1 MNESLFPEKPGFMKH
16 PLIKPDTVEQR
27 LYQLNLA
34 GKALEGSSLVVLP
47 TGLGKTIIAL
57 FVIVSRLQRF
67 GGKALILSPTKPLV
81 EQHASFFKNVMDL
94 PEEEVLTFTGSIA
107 PAEREKLWAQG
118 KVIVSTP
125 QVIENDLLTKRI
137 SLEDVSHITFDE
149 AHRAVGNYAYTF
161 IAEKYFESA
170 KNPHVLGITASP
182 GSSDEKISEVCQA
195 LHVENV
201 SVKTEKDRD
210 VRPYVQE
217 KEIEWFQ
224 VHLPSEMAEIRGHLE
239 KIFDDR
245 LGTIRGLGFSPGS
258 GKYVSK
264 KDLLLFQKKLQG
276 EIRVGGDPAVF
287 TAISVLAE
295 MVKVN
300 HAVEMV
306 ETQGL
311 GPLRKYLEKLD
322 AEASSSSASKASKR
336 LMDDL
341 YMRKT
346 LYRVKEC
353 EVEHPKLELARKLVS
368 EQLKGSP
375 DSRVIVFTNYR
386 DTAEIV
392 VNALSGVPGIVPI
405 RFVGQASRRKDKGLT
420 QKQQV
425 EVLDKFRAGEYN
437 VLVATSVAEEGLDI
451 PSTDLV
457 LFYEPIPSE
466 IRSIQR
472 KGRTGR
478 QHKGRVIILVT
489 KGTRD
494 EAYYWSSKS
503 KEKRMLNSMH
513 GLEALLEPKNSKQ
526 SLKLSDFESKAFIP
540 NYTQN
545 KAENGT
551 KIDNRFEN
559 ANISR
564 ENKGPVQERSNLAV
578 NTSGFVDSEDKT
590 IESSFFMDNRNRA
603 IDSSSFA
610 DIEGKAVDVKDL
622 TLDRG
627 SLGLTIDSSDMA
639 TAGSDCNRVS
649 EEINED
655 NCGVG
660 KEERKENRSWKESE
674 IGEEQKNKEKNREER
689 SREEKNREERSREER
704 SRKEKN
710 REEKSKE
717 EKNREENVKE
727 RQKTFVYFETLS
739 GKKKE
744 SAPEVATELSE
755 TGISPESLK
764 MVVDY
769 REAKSGVANTLDK
782 LGVEVIFTTLEIG
795 DYVVSDRLAVE
806 RKRTDDFVNSLVDG
820 KRNLFAQLSNL
831 TRVYEKPVLIIE
843 GTELFTSRQINPNAI
858 YGSLVS
864 IAIDFGVSL
873 LYSRDEEETAAILK
887 MLAKREQMENKREVN
902 PHGKKSTSTLTE
914 QQEYLVSA
922 IADIGPK
929 AARNLLL
936 HFGSV
941 EAIMK
946 ADAKELKK
954 VKLIGPKRATK
965 IRELLETPYKG

>member
-1 MNESLFPEKPGFMKH
+1 MKH
-16 PLIKPDTVEQR
+16 PLIKPGTVEQR
-27 LYQLNLA
+27 LYQLSLA
-34 GKALEGSSLVVLP
+34 GKALERSSLVVLP

-57 FVIVSRLQRF
+57 FVIASRLQRY

-81 EQHASFFKNVMDL
+81 EQHAIFLKKVMTL
-94 PEEEVLTFTGSIA
+94 PEEEILAFTGSIP

-118 KVIVSTP
+118 KLIVSTP

-137 SLEDVSHITFDE
+137 SLENVSHITFDE

-182 GSSDEKISEVCQA
+182 GSSDEKISEVCQN

-217 KEIEWFQ
+217 KEIEWLQ
-224 VHLPSEMAEIRGHLE
+224 VQLPSEMAEIRGYLE

-245 LGTIRGLGFSPGS
+245 LGIIRGLGFSAGS

-264 KDLLLFQKKLQG
+264 KDLLLLQKKLQG
-276 EIRVGGDPAVF
+276 EIRMGGDPAVF
-287 TAISVLAE
+287 TALSVLAE

-311 GPLRKYLEKLD
+311 ETLRKYLEKLD
-322 AEASSSSASKASKR
+322 ADASSNSASKAAKR

-341 YMRKT
+341 FMRKT
-346 LYRVKEC
+346 LHRVKEC
-353 EVEHPKLELARKLVS
+353 EIEHPKLELARKIVS

-375 DSRVIVFTNYR
+375 ESRVIVFTNYR
-386 DTAEIV
+386 DTAELV
-392 VNALSGVPGIVPI
+392 TNALSEVPGVVPT

-425 EVLDKFRAGEYN
+425 EILNKFRAGEYN

-478 QHKGRVIILVT
+478 QHKGRVIVLVT

-494 EAYYWSSKS
+494 EAYYWSSKN
-503 KEKRMLNSMH
+503 KEKRMLNSIQ
-513 GLEALLEPKNSKQ
+513 GLEALLVPNDTKQ
-526 SLKLSDFESKAFIP
+526 SSKISDFESGALISNNKTDKTVIIH
-540 NYTQN
+540 N
-545 KAENGT
+545 KAKEPEITRLKQGIGDLVQKNLNL
-551 KIDNRFEN
+551 K
-559 ANISR
+559 R
-564 ENKGPVQERSNLAV
+564 ETSDLAV
-578 NTSGFVDSEDKT
+578 NCKDKT
-590 IESSFFMDNRNRA
+590 T
-603 IDSSSFA
+603 DSN
-610 DIEGKAVDVKDL
+610 D
-622 TLDRG
+622 
-627 SLGLTIDSSDMA
+627 LTIDITLGNRNTDEDSDY
-639 TAGSDCNRVS
+639 GREN
-649 EEINED
+649 EEI
-655 NCGVG
+655 
-660 KEERKENRSWKESE
+660 KENSFEAGNREGKENRIWEKSE
-674 IGEEQKNKEKNREER
+674 KGKEQKDGEKTKEEIVKEK
-689 SREEKNREERSREER
+689 
-704 SRKEKN
+704 
-710 REEKSKE
+710 
-717 EKNREENVKE
+717 
-727 RQKTFVYFETLS
+727 QKTLVDFETIS
-739 GKKKE
+739 GKKSEIKVESGSEASKE
-744 SAPEVATELSE
+744 PEEEYEPEPAVEVPGIE
-755 TGISPESLK
+755 TTPETLK
-764 MVVDY
+764 IVVDY
-769 REAKSGVANTLDK
+769 REAKSGVANVLDR
-782 LGVEVIFTTLEIG
+782 LGVEVSFAALEIG

-806 RKRTDDFVNSLVDG
+806 RKRTDDFVNSLIAG
-820 KRNLFAQLSNL
+820 KRNLFAQLSDL
-831 TRVYEKPVLIIE
+831 TRAYQKPVLIIE

-858 YGSLVS
+858 YGSLIS

-873 LYSRDEEETAAILK
+873 LYSRDEEESAAILK
-887 MLAKREQMENKREVN
+887 MLAKREQTDNKREVN
-902 PHGKKSTSTLTE
+902 PHGKKSTHTLTE

-954 VKLIGPKRATK
+954 VKLIGPKRAAK
-965 IRELLETPYKG
+965 IREILETPYNG

>member
-1 MNESLFPEKPGFMKH
+1 MKH

-81 EQHASFFKNVMDL
+81 EQHAAFFKNVMAL
-94 PEEEVLTFTGSIA
+94 PEEEVLAFTGSIA
-107 PAEREKLWAQG
+107 PVERERLWAQG
-118 KVIVSTP
+118 KLIVSTP

-137 SLEDVSHITFDE
+137 NLEDVTHITFDE

-201 SVKTEKDRD
+201 SVKTEKDKD

-217 KEIEWFQ
+217 KEIEWLQ
-224 VHLPSEMAEIRGHLE
+224 VQLPSEMAEIRSYLE

-245 LGTIRGLGFSPGS
+245 LGNIRNLGFSPGS

-264 KDLLLFQKKLQG
+264 KDLLLLQKKLQG

-287 TAISVLAE
+287 TAMSMLAE

-311 GPLRKYLEKLD
+311 EPLRKYLEKLD
-322 AEASSSSASKASKR
+322 AEASSSSASKASRR

-341 YMRKT
+341 YMRKA

-353 EVEHPKLELARKLVS
+353 EVEHPKLELARKTVS

-375 DSRVIVFTNYR
+375 ESRVIVFTNYR

-392 VNALSGVPGIVPI
+392 VNALSTVPGIVPI

-478 QHKGRVIILVT
+478 QHKGRVVILVT

-494 EAYYWSSKS
+494 EAYYWSSKN
-503 KEKRMLNSMH
+503 KEKRMLNSMQ
-513 GLEALLEPKNSKQ
+513 GLEALLGPKDSKQ
-526 SLKLSDFESKAFIP
+526 SLKLSDFEAEAFIP
-540 NYTQN
+540 NYIKN
-545 KAENGT
+545 EAENDVEI
-551 KIDNRFEN
+551 KNRAEN
-559 ANISR
+559 ANIMQQNQGSMQR
-564 ENKGPVQERSNLAV
+564 
-578 NTSGFVDSEDKT
+578 TSDLTVDSRNKT
-590 IESSFFMDNRNRA
+590 AESMDTAASSDYDRA
-603 IDSSSFA
+603 NEE
-610 DIEGKAVDVKDL
+610 IEGK
-622 TLDRG
+622 
-627 SLGLTIDSSDMA
+627 
-639 TAGSDCNRVS
+639 
-649 EEINED
+649 
-655 NCGVG
+655 
-660 KEERKENRSWKESE
+660 
-674 IGEEQKNKEKNREER
+674 
-689 SREEKNREERSREER
+689 SREENL
-704 SRKEKN
+704 
-710 REEKSKE
+710 
-717 EKNREENVKE
+717 KE

-739 GKKKE
+739 GKKTE
-744 SAPEVATELSE
+744 LAPETAAEVSE
-755 TGISPESLK
+755 TGINPESLK
-764 MVVDY
+764 IVVDF
-769 REAKSGVANTLDK
+769 REAKSGVANVLDK
-782 LGVEVIFTTLEIG
+782 LGVEVIFTMLEIG

-820 KRNLFAQLSNL
+820 KRNLFAQLSDL

-902 PHGKKSTSTLTE
+902 PHGKKSTSTLAE
-914 QQEYLVSA
+914 QQEYLVSS

-946 ADAKELKK
+946 ANIRELKK
-954 VKLIGPKRATK
+954 VKLVGPKRATK
-965 IRELLETPYKG
+965 IRELIEAPYKG

>member
-1 MNESLFPEKPGFMKH
+1 MNESLFPEKQACMKH

-57 FVIVSRLQRF
+57 FVIASRLQRF

-81 EQHASFFKNVMDL
+81 DQHAAFFKKVMTL
-94 PEEEVLTFTGSIA
+94 PEEKILAFTGSIA
-107 PAEREKLWAQG
+107 PAERERLWAQG
-118 KVIVSTP
+118 KLIVSTP

-201 SVKTEKDRD
+201 AVKTEKDRD

-217 KEIEWFQ
+217 KEIEWLQ
-224 VHLPSEMAEIRGHLE
+224 VLLPAEMAEIRSYLE

-245 LGTIRGLGFSPGS
+245 LGTIRELGFSAGS
-258 GKYVSK
+258 GKYISK
-264 KDLLLFQKKLQG
+264 KDLLLLQKQLQG
-276 EIRVGGDPAVF
+276 EIRTGGDPAIF
-287 TAISVLAE
+287 TAMSVVAE
-295 MVKVN
+295 MMKVN

-311 GPLRKYLEKLD
+311 ETLRKYLEKLD
-322 AEASSSSASKASKR
+322 AEASSSSASKAAKR

-341 YMRKT
+341 YMRKA

-353 EVEHPKLELARKLVS
+353 DVEHPKLELARKIVS
-368 EQLKGSP
+368 EQLEENP

-392 VNALSGVPGIVPI
+392 ANALSDAPGIVPI
-405 RFVGQASRRKDKGLT
+405 RFVGQGSRHKDKGLT
-420 QKQQV
+420 QKQQA
-425 EVLDKFRAGEYN
+425 EILDKFRAGEYN

-451 PSTDLV
+451 PSTDMV

-478 QHKGRVIILVT
+478 QQKGRVIVLVT

-513 GLEALLEPKNSKQ
+513 GLESVLTPKALKKSAE
-526 SLKLSDFESKAFIP
+526 LSDFDSPYCISDSKPELQEIGL
-540 NYTQN
+540 QEIGS
-545 KAENGT
+545 ENRDETEDG
-551 KIDNRFEN
+551 
-559 ANISR
+559 
-564 ENKGPVQERSNLAV
+564 GSNSLAD
-578 NTSGFVDSEDKT
+578 SGK
-590 IESSFFMDNRNRA
+590 N
-603 IDSSSFA
+603 
-610 DIEGKAVDVKDL
+610 G
-622 TLDRG
+622 
-627 SLGLTIDSSDMA
+627 
-639 TAGSDCNRVS
+639 
-649 EEINED
+649 
-655 NCGVG
+655 
-660 KEERKENRSWKESE
+660 EERGEDENINVERIS
-674 IGEEQKNKEKNREER
+674 GENEKKYGNEEADV
-689 SREEKNREERSREER
+689 
-704 SRKEKN
+704 
-710 REEKSKE
+710 
-717 EKNREENVKE
+717 NVQE
-727 RQKTFVYFETLS
+727 RQKTLVDFGAAS
-739 GKKKE
+739 GE
-744 SAPEVATELSE
+744 SANESLRIVIDHRETKCGVAKILDRFGMELSFAA
-755 TGISPESLK
+755 L
-764 MVVDY
+764 
-769 REAKSGVANTLDK
+769 
-782 LGVEVIFTTLEIG
+782 EVG

-806 RKRTDDFVNSLVDG
+806 RKRTDDFASSLIDG
-820 KRNLFAQLSNL
+820 KRNLFAQLSDL
-831 TRVYEKPVLIIE
+831 ARVYEKPVLIIE
-843 GTELFTSRQINPNAI
+843 GEDLFTSRQINPNAI

-864 IAIDFGVSL
+864 IAIDFGVSI
-873 LYSRDEEETAAILK
+873 LYSRDEEETASILK
-887 MLAKREQMENKREVN
+887 VLAKREQTENKREIN
-902 PHGKKSTSTLTE
+902 PHGKKSASTLAE
-914 QQEYLVSA
+914 QQEYLISS
-922 IADIGPK
+922 ISNIGPK

-941 EAIMK
+941 EAIMR
-946 ADAKELKK
+946 ADTEELRK
-954 VKLIGPKRATK
+954 VKQIGPKTAAR
-965 IRELLETPYKG
+965 IREVLESPYKG

>member
-1 MNESLFPEKPGFMKH
+1 MNESLFPEKQACMKH

-57 FVIVSRLQRF
+57 FVIASRLQRF

-81 EQHASFFKNVMDL
+81 DQHAAFFKKVMTL
-94 PEEEVLTFTGSIA
+94 PEEKILAFTGSIA
-107 PAEREKLWAQG
+107 PAERERLWAQG
-118 KVIVSTP
+118 KLIVSTP

-201 SVKTEKDRD
+201 AVKTEKDRD

-217 KEIEWFQ
+217 KEIEWLQ
-224 VHLPSEMAEIRGHLE
+224 VLLPAEMAEIRSYLE

-245 LGTIRGLGFSPGS
+245 LGTIRELGFSAGS
-258 GKYVSK
+258 GKCISK
-264 KDLLLFQKKLQG
+264 KDLLLLQKQLQG
-276 EIRVGGDPAVF
+276 EIRTGGDPAIF
-287 TAISVLAE
+287 TAMSVVAE
-295 MVKVN
+295 MMKVN

-311 GPLRKYLEKLD
+311 ETLRKYLEKLD
-322 AEASSSSASKASKR
+322 AEASSSSASKAAKR

-341 YMRKT
+341 YMRKA

-353 EVEHPKLELARKLVS
+353 DVEHPKLELARKIVS
-368 EQLKGSP
+368 EQLEENP

-392 VNALSGVPGIVPI
+392 ANALSDAPGIVPI
-405 RFVGQASRRKDKGLT
+405 RFVGQGSRHKDKGLT
-420 QKQQV
+420 QKQQA
-425 EVLDKFRAGEYN
+425 EILDKFRAGEYN

-451 PSTDLV
+451 PSTDMV

-478 QHKGRVIILVT
+478 QQKGRVIVLVT

-513 GLEALLEPKNSKQ
+513 GLESVLTPKALKKSAE
-526 SLKLSDFESKAFIP
+526 LSDFDSPYCISDSKP
-540 NYTQN
+540 
-545 KAENGT
+545 EL
-551 KIDNRFEN
+551 
-559 ANISR
+559 
-564 ENKGPVQERSNLAV
+564 QEIGLQ
-578 NTSGFVDSEDKT
+578 E
-590 IESSFFMDNRNRA
+590 I
-603 IDSSSFA
+603 
-610 DIEGKAVDVKDL
+610 
-622 TLDRG
+622 G
-627 SLGLTIDSSDMA
+627 S
-639 TAGSDCNRVS
+639 
-649 EEINED
+649 
-655 NCGVG
+655 
-660 KEERKENRSWKESE
+660 ENRDETEDGGSNSLADSGKN
-674 IGEEQKNKEKNREER
+674 GEEKGEDENINVERISGENEKKYGNEEADV
-689 SREEKNREERSREER
+689 
-704 SRKEKN
+704 
-710 REEKSKE
+710 
-717 EKNREENVKE
+717 NVQE
-727 RQKTFVYFETLS
+727 RQKTLVDFGAAS
-739 GKKKE
+739 GE
-744 SAPEVATELSE
+744 SANESLRIVIDHRETKCGVAKILDRFGMELSFAA
-755 TGISPESLK
+755 L
-764 MVVDY
+764 
-769 REAKSGVANTLDK
+769 
-782 LGVEVIFTTLEIG
+782 EVG

-806 RKRTDDFVNSLVDG
+806 RKRTDDFASSLIDG
-820 KRNLFAQLSNL
+820 KRNLFAQLSDL
-831 TRVYEKPVLIIE
+831 ARVYEKPVLIIE
-843 GTELFTSRQINPNAI
+843 GEDLFTSRQINPNAI

-864 IAIDFGVSL
+864 IAIDFGVSI
-873 LYSRDEEETAAILK
+873 LYSRDEEETASILK
-887 MLAKREQMENKREVN
+887 VLAKREQTENKREIN
-902 PHGKKSTSTLTE
+902 PHGKKSASTLAE
-914 QQEYLVSA
+914 QQEYLISS
-922 IADIGPK
+922 ISNIGPK

-941 EAIMK
+941 EAIMR
-946 ADAKELKK
+946 ADTEELRK
-954 VKLIGPKRATK
+954 VKQIGPKTAAR
-965 IRELLETPYKG
+965 IREVLESPYKG

>member
-1 MNESLFPEKPGFMKH
+1 MNESLFPEKPACMKH

-81 EQHASFFKNVMDL
+81 EQHAAFFKKVMAL
-94 PEEEVLTFTGSIA
+94 PEEEVLAFTGSIA
-107 PAEREKLWAQG
+107 PTEREKLWSQG
-118 KVIVSTP
+118 KLIVSTP

-161 IAEKYFESA
+161 IAEKYFEGA

-195 LHVENV
+195 LHIENV

-217 KEIEWFQ
+217 KEMEWLQ
-224 VHLPSEMAEIRGHLE
+224 VQLPSEMAEIRGYLE

-245 LGTIRGLGFSPGS
+245 LGIIKGLGFSAGS
-258 GKYVSK
+258 GKYISK
-264 KDLLLFQKKLQG
+264 KDLLLLQKKLQG

-287 TAISVLAE
+287 TAMSVVAE

-311 GPLRKYLEKLD
+311 ETLRKYLEKLD
-322 AEASSSSASKASKR
+322 AEASSNSASKAAKR

-341 YMRKT
+341 YMRKA

-353 EVEHPKLELARKLVS
+353 EVEHPKLGLARKIVS

-392 VNALSGVPGIVPI
+392 TNALSGVPGIVPT
-405 RFVGQASRRKDKGLT
+405 RFVGQASRHNDKGLT

-425 EVLDKFRAGEYN
+425 EILDKFRAGEYN

-478 QHKGRVIILVT
+478 QHKGRVVVLVT

-494 EAYYWSSKS
+494 EAYYWSSKN
-503 KEKRMLNSMH
+503 KEKRMLNSMQ
-513 GLEALLEPKNSKQ
+513 GLESLLDPRDSKQ
-526 SLKLSDFESKAFIP
+526 GLKLSDFESQTFISDMREKGIE
-540 NYTQN
+540 NEN
-545 KAENGT
+545 EVENGQES
-551 KIDNRFEN
+551 IDLMIGTRD
-559 ANISR
+559 
-564 ENKGPVQERSNLAV
+564 K
-578 NTSGFVDSEDKT
+578 FVDSDCG
-590 IESSFFMDNRNRA
+590 RA
-603 IDSSSFA
+603 N
-610 DIEGKAVDVKDL
+610 K
-622 TLDRG
+622 
-627 SLGLTIDSSDMA
+627 
-639 TAGSDCNRVS
+639 
-649 EEINED
+649 
-655 NCGVG
+655 
-660 KEERKENRSWKESE
+660 ERKEENNEK
-674 IGEEQKNKEKNREER
+674 GEEI
-689 SREEKNREERSREER
+689 
-704 SRKEKN
+704 
-710 REEKSKE
+710 
-717 EKNREENVKE
+717 
-727 RQKTFVYFETLS
+727 QKTLVDFEALS
-739 GKKKE
+739 GKE
-744 SAPEVATELSE
+744 SLYKIKMPE
-755 TGISPESLK
+755 TGSSEMEPEIIPLRI
-764 MVVDY
+764 VIDH
-769 REAKSGVANTLDK
+769 RETKSGVAKVLDR
-782 LGVEVIFTTLEIG
+782 LGMELSFAALEVG

-806 RKRTDDFVNSLVDG
+806 RKRTDDFTSSLIDG

-831 TRVYEKPVLIIE
+831 ARVYEKPVLIIE
-843 GTELFTSRQINPNAI
+843 GAELFTSRQINPNAI

-887 MLAKREQMENKREVN
+887 ILAKREQTENKREIN
-902 PHGKKSTSTLTE
+902 PHGKKSASTLAE
-914 QQEYLVSA
+914 QQEYLISS
-922 IADIGPK
+922 ISNIGPK

-936 HFGSV
+936 YFGSV
-941 EAIMK
+941 EAVMK
-946 ADAKELKK
+946 ADPAELRK
-954 VKLIGPKRATK
+954 VKLIGPKTAAR
-965 IRELLETPYKG
+965 IREILESPYKG

>member
-1 MNESLFPEKPGFMKH
+1 MNENLFPEKTGFMKH

-81 EQHASFFKNVMDL
+81 EQHATFFKKVMAL
-94 PEEEVLTFTGSIA
+94 PEDEILTFTGSIA
-107 PAEREKLWAQG
+107 PEEREKLWAQG
-118 KVIVSTP
+118 KLIVSTP

-137 SLEDVSHITFDE
+137 SLEDVTHITFDE

-195 LHVENV
+195 LHIENV

-224 VHLPSEMAEIRGHLE
+224 VQLPSEMAEIRGYLE

-245 LGTIRGLGFSPGS
+245 LVTVRDLGFSVGS

-264 KDLLLFQKKLQG
+264 KDLLLLQKKLQG
-276 EIRVGGDPAVF
+276 EIRIGGDPAVF
-287 TAISVLAE
+287 TAMSVLAE
-295 MVKVN
+295 MMKVN
-300 HAVEMV
+300 HAVEMI

-311 GPLRKYLEKLD
+311 EPLKKYLEKLD
-322 AEASSSSASKASKR
+322 AEASSNSASKASKR

-341 YMRKT
+341 YMRKA

-368 EQLKGSP
+368 KQLKGSP

-392 VNALSGVPGIVPI
+392 VNALSEVPGIAPI

-503 KEKRMLNSMH
+503 KEKRMLKSMH
-513 GLEALLEPKNSKQ
+513 GLEALLDPKDSKQ
-526 SLKLSDFESKAFIP
+526 GSRLSDFESKAFIQD
-540 NYTQN
+540 YTQSE
-545 KAENGT
+545 AENET
-551 KIDNRFEN
+551 KINNRLEN
-559 ANISR
+559 ANITQGNEGSIQ
-564 ENKGPVQERSNLAV
+564 ENSNLAV
-578 NTSGFVDSEDKT
+578 NLSGFVNSRGKAVDST
-590 IESSFFMDNRNRA
+590 FFADNKDA
-603 IDSSSFA
+603 VVDSSSFA
-610 DIEGKAVDVKDL
+610 DIGSRAADVGDL
-622 TLDRG
+622 TVD
-627 SLGLTIDSSDMA
+627 SEDLTVDSRDMA
-639 TAGSDCNRVS
+639 AGSDCNREN

-655 NCGVG
+655 NCGAG
-660 KEERKENRSWKESE
+660 K
-674 IGEEQKNKEKNREER
+674 EQKNEEK
-689 SREEKNREERSREER
+689 SREEKS
-704 SRKEKN
+704 
-710 REEKSKE
+710 
-717 EKNREENVKE
+717 REENVKE

-739 GKKKE
+739 GKK
-744 SAPEVATELSE
+744 PETSPE
-755 TGISPESLK
+755 TTAEVSKMEINPESLK
-764 MVVDY
+764 IIVDF
-769 REAKSGVANTLDK
+769 REAKSGVANVLDK
-782 LGVEVIFTTLEIG
+782 LGVEIIFTKLEIG

-820 KRNLFAQLSNL
+820 KRNLFAQLSDL
-831 TRVYEKPVLIIE
+831 TRVYQKPVLIIE

-858 YGSLVS
+858 YGSLIS
-864 IAIDFGVSL
+864 IAIDFGVSI

-902 PHGKKSTSTLTE
+902 PHGKKSTSTLPE

-946 ADAKELKK
+946 ADANELKK
-954 VKLIGPKRATK
+954 VNLIGPKRATK
-965 IRELLETPYKG
+965 IRELIEAPYKG

>member
-1 MNESLFPEKPGFMKH
+1 MKH

-34 GKALEGSSLVVLP
+34 GKALERSSLVVLP

-57 FVIVSRLQRF
+57 FVIASRLQRY

-81 EQHASFFKNVMDL
+81 EQHAAFFKKVMAL
-94 PEEEVLTFTGSIA
+94 PEEEVLAFTGSIP

-118 KVIVSTP
+118 KLIVSTP

-137 SLEDVSHITFDE
+137 SLDNVSHITFDE

-217 KEIEWFQ
+217 KEIEWLQ
-224 VHLPSEMAEIRGHLE
+224 VQLPSEMAEIRGYLE

-245 LGTIRGLGFSPGS
+245 LGIIRGLGFSAGS

-264 KDLLLFQKKLQG
+264 KDLLLLQKKLQG
-276 EIRVGGDPAVF
+276 EIRMGGDPAVF
-287 TAISVLAE
+287 TALSVLAE

-311 GPLRKYLEKLD
+311 ETLRKYLEKLD
-322 AEASSSSASKASKR
+322 ADASSNSASKAAKR

-341 YMRKT
+341 FMRKT
-346 LYRVKEC
+346 LHRVKEC
-353 EVEHPKLELARKLVS
+353 EIEHPKLELARKIVS

-375 DSRVIVFTNYR
+375 ESRVIVFTNYR
-386 DTAEIV
+386 DTAELV
-392 VNALSGVPGIVPI
+392 TNALSEVPGVVPT

-425 EVLDKFRAGEYN
+425 EILNKFRAGEYN

-478 QHKGRVIILVT
+478 QHKGRVIVLVT

-503 KEKRMLNSMH
+503 KEKRMLNSIQ
-513 GLEALLEPKNSKQ
+513 GLEALLVPNDTKQDSKI
-526 SLKLSDFESKAFIP
+526 SDFEPGALITDNKTDGAVTIH
-540 NYTQN
+540 N
-545 KAENGT
+545 KAKEPEIIHL
-551 KIDNRFEN
+551 K
-559 ANISR
+559 
-564 ENKGPVQERSNLAV
+564 QEIGDLMQKNL
-578 NTSGFVDSEDKT
+578 NPEQETSGLAINCKDKT
-590 IESSFFMDNRNRA
+590 T
-603 IDSSSFA
+603 DSN
-610 DIEGKAVDVKDL
+610 D
-622 TLDRG
+622 
-627 SLGLTIDSSDMA
+627 LTIDITVGNRNTDE
-639 TAGSDCNRVS
+639 GSDCGREN
-649 EEINED
+649 EEI
-655 NCGVG
+655 
-660 KEERKENRSWKESE
+660 KENSFEAGNRERKENRIWEESE
-674 IGEEQKNKEKNREER
+674 KGKENRIWEKSEKGKEQKDGEKTREEIVKEK
-689 SREEKNREERSREER
+689 
-704 SRKEKN
+704 
-710 REEKSKE
+710 
-717 EKNREENVKE
+717 
-727 RQKTFVYFETLS
+727 QKTLVDFETIS
-739 GKKKE
+739 GKKSEIKVESGSEASKE
-744 SAPEVATELSE
+744 PEEEYEPEPAVEVPGIE
-755 TGISPESLK
+755 TTPETLK
-764 MVVDY
+764 IVVDY
-769 REAKSGVANTLDK
+769 REAKSGVANVLDR
-782 LGVEVIFTTLEIG
+782 LGVEISFAALEIG

-806 RKRTDDFVNSLVDG
+806 RKRTDDFANSLIAG
-820 KRNLFAQLSNL
+820 KRNLFAQLSDL
-831 TRVYEKPVLIIE
+831 ARVYQKPVLIIE

-858 YGSLVS
+858 YGSLIS

-873 LYSRDEEETAAILK
+873 LYSRDEEESAAILK
-887 MLAKREQMENKREVN
+887 MLAKREQMDNKREVN
-902 PHGKKSTSTLTE
+902 PHGKKSTRTLTE

-946 ADAKELKK
+946 ADAEELKK

-965 IRELLETPYKG
+965 IREILETPYNG

>member
-1 MNESLFPEKPGFMKH
+1 MNENLFPEKPGFMKH

-81 EQHASFFKNVMDL
+81 EQHATFFKKVMAL
-94 PEEEVLTFTGSIA
+94 PEDEILTFTGSIA
-107 PAEREKLWAQG
+107 PEEREKLWAQG
-118 KVIVSTP
+118 KLIVSTP

-137 SLEDVSHITFDE
+137 SLEDVTHITFDE

-195 LHVENV
+195 LHIENV

-224 VHLPSEMAEIRGHLE
+224 AQLPSEMAEIRGYLE

-245 LGTIRGLGFSPGS
+245 LVTVRDLGFSVGS

-264 KDLLLFQKKLQG
+264 KDLLLLQKKLQG
-276 EIRVGGDPAVF
+276 EIRIGGDPAVF
-287 TAISVLAE
+287 TAMSVLAE

-300 HAVEMV
+300 HAVEMI

-311 GPLRKYLEKLD
+311 EPLRKYLEKLD
-322 AEASSSSASKASKR
+322 AEASSNSASKASKR

-341 YMRKT
+341 YMRKA

-353 EVEHPKLELARKLVS
+353 EVEHPKLELTRKLVS
-368 EQLKGSP
+368 KQLKGSP

-392 VNALSGVPGIVPI
+392 VNALSEVPGIAPI

-503 KEKRMLNSMH
+503 KEKKMLKSMH
-513 GLEALLEPKNSKQ
+513 GLEALLDPKDSKQ
-526 SLKLSDFESKAFIP
+526 GLKLSDFESKAFIP
-540 NYTQN
+540 DYTQSE
-545 KAENGT
+545 AENEIKINNRFENET
-551 KIDNRFEN
+551 KINNRFEN
-559 ANISR
+559 ANITQG
-564 ENKGPVQERSNLAV
+564 NKGSIQESSNLAV
-578 NTSGFVDSEDKT
+578 NLSGFVNSRGKAVDST
-590 IESSFFMDNRNRA
+590 FFADNNDA
-603 IDSSSFA
+603 TVDNSSFA
-610 DIEGKAVDVKDL
+610 DIGGRAADVRDL
-622 TLDRG
+622 TADRE
-627 SLGLTIDSSDMA
+627 GLTVDSRDMA
-639 TAGSDCNRVS
+639 VGSDCNRAN

-655 NCGVG
+655 NCGTG
-660 KEERKENRSWKESE
+660 K
-674 IGEEQKNKEKNREER
+674 EQKNEEK
-689 SREEKNREERSREER
+689 SREENL
-704 SRKEKN
+704 
-710 REEKSKE
+710 
-717 EKNREENVKE
+717 KE

-739 GKKKE
+739 GKKPE
-744 SAPEVATELSE
+744 SAPETAAEVSKIE
-755 TGISPESLK
+755 INPESLK
-764 MVVDY
+764 IVVDF
-769 REAKSGVANTLDK
+769 REAKSGVANVLDK

-795 DYVVSDRLAVE
+795 DYVISDRLAVE

-820 KRNLFAQLSNL
+820 KRNLFAQLSDL
-831 TRVYEKPVLIIE
+831 TRVYQKPVLIIE

-858 YGSLVS
+858 YGSLIS

-887 MLAKREQMENKREVN
+887 MLAKREQMGNKREVN
-902 PHGKKSTSTLTE
+902 PHGKKSTSTLPE

-954 VKLIGPKRATK
+954 VNLIGPKRATK
-965 IRELLETPYKG
+965 IRELIEAPYKG

>member
-1 MNESLFPEKPGFMKH
+1 MNESFFPEKPAFMKH

-57 FVIVSRLQRF
+57 FVIASRLQRF

-81 EQHASFFKNVMDL
+81 EQHAAFFKKVMAL
-94 PEEEVLTFTGSIA
+94 PEEEVLAFTGSIP

-118 KVIVSTP
+118 KLIVSTP

-137 SLEDVSHITFDE
+137 SLENVSHITFDE

-170 KNPHVLGITASP
+170 ENPHVLGITASP

-217 KEIEWFQ
+217 KEIEWLQ
-224 VHLPSEMAEIRGHLE
+224 VQLPSEMAEIRGYLE

-245 LGTIRGLGFSPGS
+245 LGIIRGLGFSAGS

-264 KDLLLFQKKLQG
+264 KDLLLLQKKLQG
-276 EIRVGGDPAVF
+276 EIRMGGDPAVF
-287 TAISVLAE
+287 TALSVLAE

-311 GPLRKYLEKLD
+311 ETLRKYLEKLD
-322 AEASSSSASKASKR
+322 AEASSNSASKAAKR

-341 YMRKT
+341 FMRKT
-346 LYRVKEC
+346 LHRVKEC
-353 EVEHPKLELARKLVS
+353 EIEHPKLELARKIVS

-375 DSRVIVFTNYR
+375 ESRVIVFTNYR
-386 DTAEIV
+386 DTAELV
-392 VNALSGVPGIVPI
+392 TNALSGVPGVVPT

-425 EVLDKFRAGEYN
+425 EILNKFRAGEYN

-478 QHKGRVIILVT
+478 QHKGRVIVMVT

-503 KEKRMLNSMH
+503 KEKRMLNSMQE
-513 GLEALLEPKNSKQ
+513 LEALLVPKSLKQ
-526 SLKLSDFESKAFIP
+526 GSKLSDFQFEALISNYEESE
-540 NYTQN
+540 
-545 KAENGT
+545 AENGN
-551 KIDNRFEN
+551 KVANGSEN
-559 ANISR
+559 TDLMQ
-564 ENKGPVQERSNLAV
+564 ENKNSVQ
-578 NTSGFVDSEDKT
+578 KHQ
-590 IESSFFMDNRNRA
+590 SSMQEIN
-603 IDSSSFA
+603 
-610 DIEGKAVDVKDL
+610 DL
-622 TLDRG
+622 TLDSRDRTTE
-627 SLGLTIDSSDMA
+627 SSNLTVDGRNIAEGADWGRENKEVEEDSCEV
-639 TAGSDCNRVS
+639 GNG
-649 EEINED
+649 E
-655 NCGVG
+655 G
-660 KEERKENRSWKESE
+660 KEYRNGKEIE
-674 IGEEQKNKEKNREER
+674 IGKEQRN
-689 SREEKNREERSREER
+689 EEKPRD
-704 SRKEKN
+704 
-710 REEKSKE
+710 
-717 EKNREENVKE
+717 ENLKE
-727 RQKTFVYFETLS
+727 RQKTLVYFETFS
-739 GKKKE
+739 KEKPEPEFKPETEEESESETEKE
-744 SAPEVATELSE
+744 SEKESEHPAVEVPGIETRPET
-755 TGISPESLK
+755 LK
-764 MVVDY
+764 IVVDY
-769 REAKSGVANTLDK
+769 REAKSGVANVLDR
-782 LGVEVIFTTLEIG
+782 LGVEVAFAALEIG
-795 DYVVSDRLAVE
+795 DYVVSDRLAIE
-806 RKRTDDFVNSLVDG
+806 RKRTDDFVSSLIDG
-820 KRNLFAQLSNL
+820 KRNLFAQLSDL
-831 TRVYEKPVLIIE
+831 TRVYQKPVLIIE
-843 GTELFTSRQINPNAI
+843 GTELFTCRQINPNAI
-858 YGSLVS
+858 YGSLIS

-887 MLAKREQMENKREVN
+887 MLAKREQTDNKREVN

-954 VKLIGPKRATK
+954 VKLIGPKRAAK
-965 IRELLETPYKG
+965 IREILETPYNG

>member
-1 MNESLFPEKPGFMKH
+1 MNENLFPEKPGFMKH
-16 PLIKPDTVEQR
+16 PLIKPNTVEQR

-67 GGKALILSPTKPLV
+67 GGKALVLSPTKPLV
-81 EQHASFFKNVMDL
+81 EQHAAFFKKVMAL
-94 PEEEVLTFTGSIA
+94 PEDKILTFTGSIA
-107 PAEREKLWAQG
+107 PEEREKLWAQG
-118 KVIVSTP
+118 ELIVSTP

-137 SLEDVSHITFDE
+137 SLEDVTHITFDE

-195 LHVENV
+195 LHIENV
-201 SVKTEKDRD
+201 SVKTEKDKD

-217 KEIEWFQ
+217 KKIEWFQ
-224 VHLPSEMAEIRGHLE
+224 VQLPSEMAEIRGYLE

-245 LGTIRGLGFSPGS
+245 LVTVRDLGFSVGS
-258 GKYVSK
+258 RKYVSK
-264 KDLLLFQKKLQG
+264 KDLLILQKKLQG
-276 EIRVGGDPAVF
+276 EIRIGGDPAVF
-287 TAISVLAE
+287 TAMSVLAE
-295 MVKVN
+295 MLKVN
-300 HAVEMV
+300 HAVEMI

-311 GPLRKYLEKLD
+311 EPLRKYLEKLD
-322 AEASSSSASKASKR
+322 AEASSNSASKASKR

-341 YMRKT
+341 YMRKA

-368 EQLKGSP
+368 KQLKGSP

-392 VNALSGVPGIVPI
+392 VNALSEIPEIVPI

-513 GLEALLEPKNSKQ
+513 GLEALLDPKDSKQ
-526 SLKLSDFESKAFIP
+526 GLKLSDFESKTFIP
-540 NYTQN
+540 AYTQN
-545 KAENGT
+545 EAGNET
-551 KIDNRFEN
+551 KINNRFEN
-559 ANISR
+559 ANITQ
-564 ENKGPVQERSNLAV
+564 ENQNPMQKSNDLDV
-578 NTSGFVDSEDKT
+578 NLSGFVNSRGKAVDSNV
-590 IESSFFMDNRNRA
+590 FADNKDEA
-603 IDSSSFA
+603 VDSSSFA
-610 DIEGKAVDVKDL
+610 DIGDRATDVRYLAADCGDL
-622 TLDRG
+622 TVG
-627 SLGLTIDSSDMA
+627 SRDMG
-639 TAGSDCNRVS
+639 AGSDYNKAN
-649 EEINED
+649 EEINEE
-655 NCGVG
+655 NCEVG
-660 KEERKENRSWKESE
+660 KEEERKENRSWKESE
-674 IGEEQKNKEKNREER
+674 KGKEQKN
-689 SREEKNREERSREER
+689 
-704 SRKEKN
+704 
-710 REEKSKE
+710 EEKSK
-717 EKNREENVKE
+717 EENVKE

-739 GKKKE
+739 GKKPELTPETAAEVSKIETNSE
-744 SAPEVATELSE
+744 SPK
-755 TGISPESLK
+755 I
-764 MVVDY
+764 VVDF
-769 REAKSGVANTLDK
+769 REAKSGVANVLDK

-820 KRNLFAQLSNL
+820 KRNLFAQLSDL
-831 TRVYEKPVLIIE
+831 TRVYQKPVLIIE

-858 YGSLVS
+858 YGSLIS

-873 LYSRDEEETAAILK
+873 LYSRDEKETAAILK
-887 MLAKREQMENKREVN
+887 MLAKREQIGNKREVN
-902 PHGKKSTSTLTE
+902 PHGKKSASTLPE

-954 VKLIGPKRATK
+954 VNLIGPKRATK
-965 IRELLETPYKG
+965 IRELIEAPYKG

>member
-1 MNESLFPEKPGFMKH
+1 MNENLFPNNPGFMKH

-57 FVIVSRLQRF
+57 FVIASRLQRF

-81 EQHASFFKNVMDL
+81 EQHAAFFKRVMTLSED
-94 PEEEVLTFTGSIA
+94 EVLTFTGSIA
-107 PAEREKLWAQG
+107 PEEREKLWAQG
-118 KVIVSTP
+118 KLIVSTP

-137 SLEDVSHITFDE
+137 SLGDVSHITFDE

-182 GSSDEKISEVCQA
+182 GSSNEKISEVCQA

-217 KEIEWFQ
+217 KEIEWVQ
-224 VHLPSEMAEIRGHLE
+224 VQLPPEMAEIRGYLE

-245 LGTIRGLGFSPGS
+245 LGIIKGMGFSAGN

-264 KDLLLFQKKLQG
+264 KDLLLLQKKLQS
-276 EIRVGGDPAVF
+276 EIRVGGDPAIF
-287 TAISVLAE
+287 TAMSVLAE
-295 MVKVN
+295 IMKVN
-300 HAVEMV
+300 HAIEMV

-311 GPLRKYLEKLD
+311 ETLRKYLEKLD
-322 AEASSSSASKASKR
+322 AEASSKSSTKAAKR

-341 YMRKT
+341 YMRKA
-346 LYRVKEC
+346 LHMAKEC
-353 EVEHPKLELARKLVS
+353 EIEHPKLDLTRKIVS

-392 VNALSGVPGIVPI
+392 VNALSTVSGVVPI
-405 RFVGQASRRKDKGLT
+405 RFVGQASRLKDKGLT

-425 EVLDKFRAGEYN
+425 EILDKFREGEYN

-451 PSTDLV
+451 PATDLV

-478 QHKGRVIILVT
+478 QHKGRVIVLVT

-494 EAYYWSSKS
+494 EAYYWSSKN
-503 KEKRMLNSMH
+503 KEKRMLNSMR
-513 GLEALLEPKNSKQ
+513 GLEALASPSDSKQ
-526 SLKLSDFESKAFIP
+526 DLKLSNFGSKPLILDYMG
-540 NYTQN
+540 NETKKEN
-545 KAENGT
+545 KTEN
-551 KIDNRFEN
+551 KFEN
-559 ANISR
+559 QDLMQENQELISEIRNLTLSSR
-564 ENKGPVQERSNLAV
+564 ENL
-578 NTSGFVDSEDKT
+578 
-590 IESSFFMDNRNRA
+590 
-603 IDSSSFA
+603 
-610 DIEGKAVDVKDL
+610 
-622 TLDRG
+622 
-627 SLGLTIDSSDMA
+627 
-639 TAGSDCNRVS
+639 
-649 EEINED
+649 
-655 NCGVG
+655 
-660 KEERKENRSWKESE
+660 
-674 IGEEQKNKEKNREER
+674 KEK
-689 SREEKNREERSREER
+689 
-704 SRKEKN
+704 
-710 REEKSKE
+710 
-717 EKNREENVKE
+717 
-727 RQKTFVYFETLS
+727 QKTLVDFGTLS
-739 GKKKE
+739 GKKSE
-744 SAPEVATELSE
+744 YNLEPAAEVSGIKTSE
-755 TGISPESLK
+755 IETKTESLK
-764 MVVDY
+764 IVVDY
-769 REAKSGVANTLDK
+769 RETKSGVANILEK
-782 LGVEVIFTTLEIG
+782 LGMEIFFATLEIG

-806 RKRTDDFVNSLVDG
+806 RKRTDDFVNSLIDG
-820 KRNLFAQLSNL
+820 KRNLFAQLSDL

-858 YGSLVS
+858 YGSLIS
-864 IAIDFGVSL
+864 IAIDFGVSI

-902 PHGKKSTSTLTE
+902 PHGKKSTNTLTE
-914 QQEYLVSA
+914 QQEYLISS

-936 HFGSV
+936 HFGSA
-941 EAIMK
+941 EAVMK
-946 ADAKELKK
+946 ADVNELKK

-965 IRELLETPYKG
+965 IREILEAPYKA

>member
-1 MNESLFPEKPGFMKH
+1 MNESLFPEKPACMKH
-16 PLIKPDTVEQR
+16 PLIKTDTVEQR

-81 EQHASFFKNVMDL
+81 EQHAAFFKRVMAL
-94 PEEEVLTFTGSIA
+94 PEEEVLAFTGSIA

-118 KVIVSTP
+118 KLIVSTP

-137 SLEDVSHITFDE
+137 SLEDVTHITFDE

-217 KEIEWFQ
+217 KEIEWLQ
-224 VHLPSEMAEIRGHLE
+224 VQLPSEMAEIRGYLE

-245 LGTIRGLGFSPGS
+245 LGTIKDLGFSAGS
-258 GKYVSK
+258 GKYISK
-264 KDLLLFQKKLQG
+264 KDLLLLQKQLQG
-276 EIRVGGDPAVF
+276 EIRMGGDPAIF
-287 TAISVLAE
+287 TAMSVVAE
-295 MVKVN
+295 MMKVN

-311 GPLRKYLEKLD
+311 ETLRKYLEKLD

-341 YMRKT
+341 YMRKA

-353 EVEHPKLELARKLVS
+353 EVEHPKLELARKIVS
-368 EQLKGSP
+368 KELEGKP

-386 DTAEIV
+386 DTAEIM
-392 VNALSGVPGIVPI
+392 VNALSGIPGVVPV
-405 RFVGQASRRKDKGLT
+405 RFVGQGSRHKDKGLT
-420 QKQQV
+420 QKQQGDI
-425 EVLDKFRAGEYN
+425 LDKFRAGEYN

-478 QHKGRVIILVT
+478 QHKGRVIVLVT
-489 KGTRD
+489 KNTRD
-494 EAYYWSSKS
+494 EAYYWSSKN

-513 GLEALLEPKNSKQ
+513 GLEAILGPKGSKKD
-526 SLKLSDFESKAFIP
+526 LKLSNFESEALISDMREKEIEDG
-540 NYTQN
+540 NE
-545 KAENGT
+545 AENGQES
-551 KIDNRFEN
+551 IDLMIGTRDKVVDSDCGRV
-559 ANISR
+559 SR
-564 ENKGPVQERSNLAV
+564 E
-578 NTSGFVDSEDKT
+578 
-590 IESSFFMDNRNRA
+590 
-603 IDSSSFA
+603 
-610 DIEGKAVDVKDL
+610 
-622 TLDRG
+622 
-627 SLGLTIDSSDMA
+627 
-639 TAGSDCNRVS
+639 
-649 EEINED
+649 
-655 NCGVG
+655 
-660 KEERKENRSWKESE
+660 
-674 IGEEQKNKEKNREER
+674 REEDDN
-689 SREEKNREERSREER
+689 EKGE
-704 SRKEKN
+704 
-710 REEKSKE
+710 
-717 EKNREENVKE
+717 E
-727 RQKTFVYFETLS
+727 RQKTLVDFEALS
-739 GKKKE
+739 GK
-744 SAPEVATELSE
+744 
-755 TGISPESLK
+755 ESLYK
-764 MVVDY
+764 TKVPGIGSSKIEPGIVPLRIVIDH
-769 REAKSGVANTLDK
+769 RETKSGVAKFLDR
-782 LGVEVIFTTLEIG
+782 LGMELSFAALEIG

-806 RKRTDDFVNSLVDG
+806 RKRTDDFASSLIDG

-831 TRVYEKPVLIIE
+831 ARVYEKPVLIIE
-843 GTELFTSRQINPNAI
+843 GGDLFTSRQLNPNAI

-864 IAIDFGVSL
+864 IAIDFGVSI

-887 MLAKREQMENKREVN
+887 ILAKREQTENKREIN
-902 PHGKKSTSTLTE
+902 PHGKKSASTLPE
-914 QQEYLVSA
+914 QQEYLISS
-922 IADIGPK
+922 ISNIGPK
-929 AARNLLL
+929 AARNLLIY
-936 HFGSV
+936 FGSV
-941 EAIMK
+941 EAVMK
-946 ADAKELKK
+946 ADPAELRK
-954 VKLIGPKRATK
+954 VKLIGPKTAAR
-965 IRELLETPYKG
+965 IREILESPYKG

>member
-1 MNESLFPEKPGFMKH
+1 MNESLFSEKPGFMKH
-16 PLIKPDTVEQR
+16 PLIKSDTVEQR

-47 TGLGKTIIAL
+47 TGLGKTVIAL

-67 GGKALILSPTKPLV
+67 GGKVLILSPTKPLV
-81 EQHASFFKNVMDL
+81 EQHAAFFKKVMAL
-94 PEEEVLTFTGSIA
+94 PEDEVLTFTGSIA

-118 KVIVSTP
+118 KLIVSTP

-137 SLEDVSHITFDE
+137 SLEDVTHITFDE

-170 KNPHVLGITASP
+170 RNPHVLGITASP

-195 LHVENV
+195 LHIENV
-201 SVKTEKDRD
+201 SVKTEKDKD

-217 KEIEWFQ
+217 KEIEWLQ
-224 VHLPSEMAEIRGHLE
+224 VQLPPEMAEIRSYLE

-245 LGTIRGLGFSPGS
+245 LITIRGLGFSPGS

-287 TAISVLAE
+287 TAMSVLAE

-300 HAVEMV
+300 HAVEMI

-311 GPLRKYLEKLD
+311 EPFRKYLEKLD

-341 YMRKT
+341 YMRKA
-346 LYRVKEC
+346 LYRAKEC

-368 EQLKGSP
+368 EQLKESP

-392 VNALSGVPGIVPI
+392 VNALSEVPGIAPI
-405 RFVGQASRRKDKGLT
+405 RFVGQASRLKDKGLT

-503 KEKRMLNSMH
+503 KEKKMLNSMH
-513 GLEALLEPKNSKQ
+513 GLEALLVPKNSKQ
-526 SLKLSDFESKAFIP
+526 GSKLSDFESEAFIP
-540 NYTQN
+540 DYAQN
-545 KAENGT
+545 DAESET
-551 KIDNRFEN
+551 KTGNRLEN
-559 ANISR
+559 ADVMQG
-564 ENKGPVQERSNLAV
+564 NKGPIQGNKDPMRGNKGPMRGNKGPMQESSDLAV
-578 NTSGFVDSEDKT
+578 NLSGFVNSRGKAVDGNV
-590 IESSFFMDNRNRA
+590 FPDNKDA
-603 IDSSSFA
+603 AVDSSSFA
-610 DIEGKAVDVKDL
+610 GIGGRSSDIRDL
-622 TLDRG
+622 TVDSG
-627 SLGLTIDSSDMA
+627 ELTVDSRDMA
-639 TAGSDCNRVS
+639 AGPDCNRAN

-655 NCGVG
+655 NRGVG
-660 KEERKENRSWKESE
+660 KEEKS
-674 IGEEQKNKEKNREER
+674 GEEN
-689 SREEKNREERSREER
+689 SREENSREGK
-704 SRKEKN
+704 SRD
-710 REEKSKE
+710 EKS
-717 EKNREENVKE
+717 REENVKE

-739 GKKKE
+739 GKKPE
-744 SAPEVATELSE
+744 SAPETTAEASKIE
-755 TGISPESLK
+755 INPESLK
-764 MVVDY
+764 MVVDF
-769 REAKSGVANTLDK
+769 REAKSGVANVLDK

-820 KRNLFAQLSNL
+820 KRNLFVQLSNL
-831 TRVYEKPVLIIE
+831 TRVYQKPVLIIE

-858 YGSLVS
+858 YGSLIS

-902 PHGKKSTSTLTE
+902 PHGKKSASTLIE

-946 ADAKELKK
+946 ADAKELKN

-965 IRELLETPYKG
+965 IRELIEAPYKG

>member
-1 MNESLFPEKPGFMKH
+1 MKH
-16 PLIKPDTVEQR
+16 PLIKSDTVEQR

-47 TGLGKTIIAL
+47 TGLGKTVIAL

-81 EQHASFFKNVMDL
+81 EQHAAFFKKVMAL
-94 PEEEVLTFTGSIA
+94 PEDEVLTFTGSIA

-118 KVIVSTP
+118 KLIVSTP

-137 SLEDVSHITFDE
+137 SLEDVTHITFDE

-195 LHVENV
+195 LHIENV
-201 SVKTEKDRD
+201 SVKTEKDKD

-217 KEIEWFQ
+217 KEIEWLQ
-224 VHLPSEMAEIRGHLE
+224 VQLPPEMAEIRSYLE

-245 LGTIRGLGFSPGS
+245 LVTIRGLGFSPGS

-287 TAISVLAE
+287 TAMSVLAE

-300 HAVEMV
+300 HAVEMI

-311 GPLRKYLEKLD
+311 EPFRKYLEKLD

-341 YMRKT
+341 YMRKA

-368 EQLKGSP
+368 EQLKESP

-392 VNALSGVPGIVPI
+392 VNALSEVPGIAPI
-405 RFVGQASRRKDKGLT
+405 RFVGQASRLKDKGLT

-503 KEKRMLNSMH
+503 KEKKMLNSMH
-513 GLEALLEPKNSKQ
+513 GLEALLVPKNSKQ
-526 SLKLSDFESKAFIP
+526 GSKLSDFESEAFIP
-540 NYTQN
+540 NYAQN
-545 KAENGT
+545 EAESET
-551 KIDNRFEN
+551 KTGNRLEN
-559 ANISR
+559 VDVMQG
-564 ENKGPVQERSNLAV
+564 NKGPMQGNKDPMQESSDLAV
-578 NTSGFVDSEDKT
+578 NLSGFVNSRGKAVDGNV
-590 IESSFFMDNRNRA
+590 FPDNKDA
-603 IDSSSFA
+603 AVDSSSFA
-610 DIEGKAVDVKDL
+610 GIGGRAADIRDL
-622 TLDRG
+622 TVDSG
-627 SLGLTIDSSDMA
+627 ELTVDSRDMV
-639 TAGSDCNRVS
+639 AGSDCNRAN

-655 NCGVG
+655 NRGVG

-674 IGEEQKNKEKNREER
+674 KGIEQKSGEENNRD
-689 SREEKNREERSREER
+689 
-704 SRKEKN
+704 
-710 REEKSKE
+710 EKS
-717 EKNREENVKE
+717 REENVKE

-739 GKKKE
+739 GKKPE
-744 SAPEVATELSE
+744 SAPETTAEASKIE
-755 TGISPESLK
+755 INPESLK
-764 MVVDY
+764 MVVDF
-769 REAKSGVANTLDK
+769 REAKSGVANVLDK

-820 KRNLFAQLSNL
+820 KRNLFVQLSNL
-831 TRVYEKPVLIIE
+831 TRVYQKPVLIIE

-858 YGSLVS
+858 YGSLIS

-902 PHGKKSTSTLTE
+902 PHGKKSASTLIE

-946 ADAKELKK
+946 ADAKELKN

-965 IRELLETPYKG
+965 IRELIEAPYKGECL